1 MSKSFKVNK
10 KDVNRRKGTLTV
22 CFWLALCFRMLNSEK
37 LSKDINM
44 KPIKF
49 LFIVSLAALCLSLT
63 PIPYHKV
70 KFVYDGDTVLLEGG
84 EKVRYLG
91 IDAPE
96 VDYEKGNSEYLAQE
110 AWKRN
115 REMVQGVQVRLEN
128 DRETQD
134 RYGRSLAYVFL
145 KNGKMVN
152 ERLVC
157 KGLAHV
163 MFKDKN
169 LKYRDLLLDSQ
180 RKAMKERQ
188 GIWKK
193 KLKGKEKIYL
203 GNSSSLRFHCPDCYF
218 GEKISE
224 KNLVRF
230 KTIRDAFWEG
240 YSPCRRC
247 NP

>member
-1 MSKSFKVNK
+1 M
-10 KDVNRRKGTLTV
+10 
-22 CFWLALCFRMLNSEK
+22 
-37 LSKDINM
+37 NM

-49 LFIVSLAALCLSLT
+49 LFIVSLASLCLSLT

-70 KFVYDGDTVLLEGG
+70 KFVYDGDTVLLESG

-91 IDAPE
+91 INAPE
-96 VDYEKGNSEYLAQE
+96 VDHEAGESEDMAHE
-110 AWKRN
+110 AWKFN
-115 REMVQGVQVRLEN
+115 RKMVNGVQIRLEH
-128 DRETQD
+128 DRETKD
-134 RYGRSLAYVFL
+134 RYGRRLAYVFL

-163 MFKDKN
+163 MFKNKG

-188 GIWKK
+188 GIWKR

-203 GNSSSLRFHCPDCYF
+203 GNSNSLRFHCPDCHF
-218 GEKISE
+218 GRKISE